1 MFEWGGVALV
11 AFGGTNL
18 ATVFGRLVC
27 FFGEPRFSKKQTP
40 ACSFPCPV
48 MACFFDRN
56 PLSAN
61 ILARSHGRVEAAMVA
76 VKTVLVLMAA
86 VQEYMSPYIR
96 VTVVISASIIMTY
109 GYLNYLPFYTPFVN
123 SMHVAFSAVFS
134 WASLCLLLAIVR
146 NQNQVTGRRE
156 FFFSGSGSRYLCYLL
171 PTVCRVGSTLPSPA
185 HSPNPAPLCTCC
197 GLEVPTMSV
206 TCLRCP

>member
-146 NQNQVTGRRE
+146 NQNQVTGWGE
-156 FFFSGSGSRYLCYLL
+156 FFFFRARAAVIY
-171 PTVCRVGSTLPSPA
+171 A
-185 HSPNPAPLCTCC
+185 TCC
-197 GLEVPTMSV
+197 QRCAALAPRSLHPHTHPTPHPFAPV
-206 TCLRCP
+206 AAWKYQP